1 MEKVKFSIGKKIS
14 LIVMLLMVLL
24 ITVVTLFFRYTT
36 VELATA
42 LSLKNAQDVG
52 QQTALGI
59 DYYLKGYENI
69 VKSLASQ
76 ESIQNGNRQ
85 EVEKILT
92 TFMAS
97 DSDIKYL
104 YVGYENGDFMSGS
117 GEDNTGYDPRK
128 MHWYQ
133 EGKETLHYSDEYF
146 EDGEELIT
154 ITYPLLNAQGN
165 FIGVVGVDLDMDTF
179 SKTVATIKV
188 GKKGYPIIVDG
199 NGIILGHYDSE
210 SLGSSI
216 EQSPLMQAMLNEQKE
231 LDYRVEEDGQ
241 QVNKYASF
249 SHLNQV
255 EWTVITTYYYDEV
268 DSIVTQIMT
277 FVATV
282 AFIVFIIAL
291 IIIFLFSKKISNNIG
306 KLISVMEGVS
316 KGDLSQQAKV
326 SSKDEIEVLSYHF
339 NTTIKE
345 LSSLVSRIINVSE
358 ELSGTSQMLAST
370 SEEVSASAEEVSK
383 TVEEIAQGAT
393 SQAEDA
399 ENGVQM
405 IHQLAQKMEELGENT
420 VQMIDSVNES
430 NQAYEVGVV
439 SVETLIEKN
448 TQSRES
454 RESIE
459 KVITSLNQHT
469 SDIDMILT
477 AISSIASQTNL
488 LALNASIEAARAGE
502 HGKGFAVVAD
512 EIRKLAE
519 ESSKSSDEIREIMQ
533 LIQTDSNTSIK
544 TMDILNENSKDQVLA
559 VDSVVSSFKSIKE
572 VYNQVT
578 EKINTM
584 SQSVTTII
592 SDKDAMTSS
601 IENISAVSQETA
613 AASEEVTATMTQQS
627 EAVDSVAISAQ
638 KLNGIAIELHDE
650 ITKFSV

>member
-1 MEKVKFSIGKKIS
+1 MKNVKFSIGKKIS

-36 VELATA
+36 VDLATA

-69 VKSLASQ
+69 VESLASQ

-188 GKKGYPIIVDG
+188 GKKGYPIIVDS

-231 LDYRVEEDGQ
+231 LDYHVEEDGQ

-268 DSIVTQIMT
+268 DSIVSQIMT

-316 KGDLSQQAKV
+316 KGDLSQQATV

-559 VDSVVSSFKSIKE
+559 VDSVVSSFKSINE

-592 SDKDAMTSS
+592 ADKDAMTSS
-601 IENISAVSQETA
+601 IEIFLQYRKK
-613 AASEEVTATMTQQS
+613 QQ
-627 EAVDSVAISAQ
+627 Q
-638 KLNGIAIELHDE
+638 RLK
-650 ITKFSV
+650 K